1 MLESLIA
8 DPSVANVLRLRRP
21 MVIVDEAHNAQTN
34 LSLDTLARL
43 NPALIV
49 EFTATPVTPEEHKPE
64 KGIYAS
70 VTASSAAPSDE
81 AAAALYQKLFAPFES
96 KLAAATSVYLAPD
109 GILNL
114 VPFARLKLLICRR

>member
-8 DPSVANVLRLRRP
+8 DPSLASVLRLRRP

-49 EFTATPVTPEEHKPE
+49 EFT
-64 KGIYAS
+64 
-70 VTASSAAPSDE
+70 
-81 AAAALYQKLFAPFES
+81 
-96 KLAAATSVYLAPD
+96 
-109 GILNL
+109 
-114 VPFARLKLLICRR
+114 